1 MKLEKIIA
9 VREKKTIYQDDDKC
23 IKVFHTPYSK
33 SAIFEE
39 ASNQIRAE
47 ELGLKVPPVL
57 EVTQINGDWAIVS
70 EFIEGKTLEELIAE
84 HPENK
89 QAYFRTF
96 ADLQTSIHKNE
107 CPYLYR
113 MKDELNNKISLSELD
128 ATTRF
133 DLHHRLEKMAK
144 GIAVCHGDFNPSNII
159 LSGDGIYYTADWAL
173 ASCGDPLAD
182 VAQTYIMFLLA
193 DQEEDAELYLDMYCS
208 ESNTDR
214 EKVYEWIPIIAA
226 AMSIR
231 RPEWEKN
238 VLLKC
243 IYSPDFKNVIKNAKN

>member
-1 MKLEKIIA
+1 MKLEKLIA
-9 VREKKTIYQDDDKC
+9 VRNNKTVYRDGNKC
-23 IKVFHTPYSK
+23 IKVFNTPYSK
-33 SAIFEE
+33 SAIFAE
-39 ASNQIRAE
+39 ASNQIMAE
-47 ELGLKVPPVL
+47 ELGLKVPQIL
-57 EVTQINGDWAIVS
+57 EVTQIDGNWAIVS
-70 EFIEGKTLEELIAE
+70 EYIEGKTLEQLMNE

-89 QAYFRTF
+89 EAYFRTF
-96 ADLQTSIHKNE
+96 ADLQTSIHKND
-107 CPYLYR
+107 CPNLYR
-113 MKDELNNKISLSELD
+113 MKDELNNKIRNSELD

-159 LSGDGIYYTADWAL
+159 LSADGIYYTTDWAL
-173 ASCGDPLAD
+173 SSCGDPLAD

-193 DQEEDAELYLDMYCS
+193 NKEDDAELYLDMYCS
-208 ESNTDR
+208 ESNTDK
-214 EKVYEWIPIIAA
+214 EKICEWIPLIAA

-243 IYSPDFKNVIKNAKN
+243 IYNPDFKNVIKNANN